1 MRVTSN
7 LGPAVIGIVQDKRS
21 SHTPKPLPPVDISK
35 TIKRGYAM
43 IMISEIKIK
52 KTIIL
57 NKNIF

>member
-21 SHTPKPLPPVDISK
+21 SHTPKPFPPVDISK

>member
-1 MRVTSN
+1 MRVTSS
-7 LGPAVIGIVQDKRS
+7 LGPAVIGIVQVKRS
-21 SHTPKPLPPVDISK
+21 SHTPKPFPPVEISK
-35 TIKRGYAM
+35 TINKGYAR